1 MGGSNPSEAEFVGL
15 LETAES
21 KYAAWHLKELQPE
34 RERRLNELKKE
45 KLNSGGRAIYALRIN
60 RELSERAA
68 RQRIAFY
75 SAIARESGTLEMLA
89 RSRLD
94 QFRQLIMTSVGH
106 EVAALKEGITRDNLA
121 AGDRIGRVRQGHHH
135 RCMAEPARNSRRPTA
150 WCGTRPRPSAR
161 HSWSREHSYPLR
173 SSSVPRTGRY
183 PLGPAGSPPLTT
195 RSSPSTIP

>member
-68 RQRIAFY
+68 RRRIAFY
-75 SAIARESGTLEMLA
+75 SAIARESGALEMLA

-106 EVAALKEGITRDNLA
+106 EVAALKESLVTTSPLATFRQPHCRTRIATPN
-121 AGDRIGRVRQGHHH
+121 
-135 RCMAEPARNSRRPTA
+135 
-150 WCGTRPRPSAR
+150 
-161 HSWSREHSYPLR
+161 WSLK
-173 SSSVPRTGRY
+173 SSMW
-183 PLGPAGSPPLTT
+183 
-195 RSSPSTIP
+195 